1 MNLDAGLNE
10 MYLVLIR
17 YSNELRP
24 MLEDD
29 RTLRKEGFLRSDKVY
44 LTISSSDIHMF
55 NHTCRS
61 RFFDLINQ
69 FENCVTV
76 RLTLPKTD
84 KDTLDRLGISYAQ
97 DCRVLGAARCSSP
110 VESDSPDAVS
120 EDSLSHLER
129 ERALSEGEDED
140 NVEELPPSAY
150 AEGEGKN
157 PFIPEIIDKQLTAFC
172 SAVTQNI
179 D

>member
-1 MNLDAGLNE
+1 MSIDAGLNE
-10 MYLVLIR
+10 MYMVLIR

-44 LTISSSDIHMF
+44 VTTSSSDVETF
-55 NHTCRS
+55 NHTCQD

-76 RLTLPKTD
+76 RLTLPKSD
-84 KDTLDRLGISYAQ
+84 KETLERLGINYTQ
-97 DCRVLGAARCSSP
+97 DCCMLGAVRCSSP
-110 VESDSPDAVS
+110 VESCSPDAVS

-140 NVEELPPSAY
+140 NIEELPPSAY
-150 AEGEGKN
+150 AEGDGTN
-157 PFIPEIIDKQLTAFC
+157 
-172 SAVTQNI
+172 
-179 D
+179 